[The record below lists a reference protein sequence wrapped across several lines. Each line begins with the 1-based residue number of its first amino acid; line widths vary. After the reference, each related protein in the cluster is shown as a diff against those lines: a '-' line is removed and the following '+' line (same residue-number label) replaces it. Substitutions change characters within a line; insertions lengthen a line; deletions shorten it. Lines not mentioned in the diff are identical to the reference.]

1 MINIIDKPN
10 CCGCHA
16 CYNRCP
22 QKCISMQSDDEGFWY
37 PVVDRK
43 ECIDCGLCEKV
54 CPTLSKPIVENH
66 PAAYACRNKDDK
78 IRQQSSSGGVF
89 TIVAASVIANHGVVF
104 GAGFDEDFNVLHSSV
119 DSLDGLSNLRGS
131 KYVQSSIGDTY
142 EQAKDFLK
150 QGRQVLFSGTPCQ
163 IAGLKSYLG
172 KDYEGLICL
181 DIICHGV
188 PSPLVWKQY
197 RSKLESNNELTSINF
212 RDKTF
217 GWKKFSLRFTFKNED
232 EYIKDLNSD
241 EFMQGFLKNVYLRP
255 SCYHCSFKTLAR
267 QSDIT
272 LADFWG
278 IENILPSLDDDQGT
292 SLILVNSD
300 KGKEIF
306 LAAADKMEYKK
317 IDIDQAIV
325 YNSAAIKSVACNS
338 KRDKFFRDLP
348 HTADISQLIA
358 KYTKVSFSR
367 KVYRKVRLLLSR
379 IKRKILYLWMEQ
391 TKSKGQSIKQ

>member
-16 CYNRCP
+16 CYNSCP

-37 PVVDRK
+37 PVVDQK
-43 ECIDCGLCEKV
+43 ECIDCGLCETV
-54 CPTLSKPIVENH
+54 CPILSKPMVENR
-66 PAAYACRNKDDK
+66 PTAYACLNKDDK

-89 TIVAASVIANHGVVF
+89 SVVAANVLANHGVVF
-104 GAGFDEDFNVLHSSV
+104 GAGFDSEFSVLHSWT
-119 DSLDGLSNLRGS
+119 DGLDGLRNFRGS

-142 EQAKDFLK
+142 ERAKDFLK

-197 RSKLESNNELTSINF
+197 CSKQGNNNELKSISF

-217 GWKKFSLRFTFKNED
+217 GWKRFSLKFTDKNND
-232 EYIKDLNSD
+232 EYLKDLNSD

-278 IENILPSLDDDQGT
+278 IENILSSFDDDQGT
-292 SLILVNSD
+292 SLILVNSN

-306 LAAADKMEYKK
+306 LAVVDKMKCEKV
-317 IDIDQAIV
+317 DLDQAILH
-325 YNSAAIKSVACNS
+325 NSAAIKSVDCNP
-338 KRDKFFRDLP
+338 KRDKFFRELSDS
-348 HTADISQLIA
+348 TDISQLIA

-367 KVYRKVRLLLSR
+367 KVYMKVRLLLSR

-391 TKSKGQSIKQ
+391 KKSKAQSLEQ

>member
-1 MINIIDKPN
+1 MINIIDKIN

-16 CYNRCP
+16 CYNSCP

-37 PVVDRK
+37 PVVDSK
-43 ECIDCGLCEKV
+43 ECIYCGLCEKV
-54 CPTLSKPIVENH
+54 CPTLSKPMTKNH

-104 GAGFDEDFNVLHSSV
+104 GAGFDGKFNVLHSWT
-119 DSLDGLSNLRGS
+119 DSLDGVRNFRGS

-163 IAGLKSYLG
+163 VAGLRSYLG
-172 KDYEGLICL
+172 KDYEGLVCL

-197 RSKLESNNELTSINF
+197 RSELGNNNELQSINF

-217 GWKKFSLRFTFKNED
+217 GWKRFSLRLTYKNNE
-232 EYIKDLNSD
+232 EYIKELNSD

-278 IENILPSLDDDQGT
+278 IENILPSFDDDQGT
-292 SLILVNSD
+292 SLVLINSN
-300 KGKEIF
+300 KGKKIF
-306 LAAADKMEYKK
+306 LAAADKMRYEKV
-317 IDIDQAIV
+317 DIDQAIV
-325 YNSAAIKSVACNS
+325 YNSAAIKSVAYNP
-338 KRDKFFRDLP
+338 KRNKFFQEMSDS
-348 HTADISQLIA
+348 ADITQLIA
-358 KYTKVSFSR
+358 KYTKVSFFR
-367 KVYRKVRLLLSR
+367 KVYAKIRRLLSR
-379 IKRKILYLWMEQ
+379 IKRKILHLWMEQ
-391 TKSKGQSIKQ
+391 KKTKGQGIKL

>member
-1 MINIIDKPN
+1 MIDIIDKIN

-16 CYNRCP
+16 CYNSCP
-22 QKCISMQSDDEGFWY
+22 QQCISMQSDDEGFWY
-37 PVVDRK
+37 PIVDSK
-43 ECIDCGLCEKV
+43 ECMDCGLCEKV
-54 CPTLSKPIVENH
+54 CPILSKPMVENH
-66 PAAYACRNKDDK
+66 PKAYACRNKDDK
-78 IRQQSSSGGVF
+78 VRQQSSSGGVF

-104 GAGFDEDFNVLHSSV
+104 GAGFDGEFNVLHSWT
-119 DSLDGLSNLRGS
+119 DSLDGLRNFRGS

-142 EQAKDFLK
+142 EQAKEFLK

-197 RSKLESNNELTSINF
+197 RSKLGNHKELKSISF

-217 GWKKFSLRFTFKNED
+217 GWKRFSLRFTYKNDD

-241 EFMQGFLKNVYLRP
+241 GFMQGFLKNIYLRP
-255 SCYHCSFKTLAR
+255 SCYHCNFKTLTR

-278 IENILPSLDDDQGT
+278 IENILPSFDDDKGT
-292 SLILVNSD
+292 SLILVNSN

-306 LAAADKMEYKK
+306 LAAADKMKYEKV
-317 IDIDQAIV
+317 DIDQAIV
-325 YNSAAIKSVACNS
+325 YNSSAIKSVAYNP
-338 KRDKFFRDLP
+338 KRDQFFREFSEL
-348 HTADISQLIA
+348 ADSSQLIA
-358 KYTKVSFSR
+358 KYTKVSFPR
-367 KVYRKVRLLLSR
+367 KVYVKVRLLLSR

-391 TKSKGQSIKQ
+391 KKSKGQSLEQ

>member
-1 MINIIDKPN
+1 MINIFDKPN

-16 CYNRCP
+16 CYNRCQ

-54 CPTLSKPIVENH
+54 CPTLSKSIVENH
-66 PAAYACRNKDDK
+66 PAAYACLNKDDK

-89 TIVAASVIANHGVVF
+89 TIVAASVLANHGVVF
-104 GAGFDEDFNVLHSSV
+104 GAGFDRDFNVLHSSV
-119 DSLDGLSNLRGS
+119 DNLDGLSNLRGS

-197 RSKLESNNELTSINF
+197 RSKQKNTNELKSISF

-217 GWKKFSLRFTFKNED
+217 GWKRFSLRLTYKNDD

-278 IENILPSLDDDQGT
+278 IENILPSLDDDKGT

-325 YNSAAIKSVACNS
+325 YNSAAIKSVAYNP

-348 HTADISQLIA
+348 ETADIIQLIA
-358 KYTKVSFSR
+358 KYTKVSFPR